1 MHVCSGEMFKLR
13 TLRWQDARPR
23 RGGCCAPS
31 RVAPEASSAADTI
44 TVAWLMEFF
53 YNRMERCRRMAMKQV
68 SCAVCRP
75 KSESHRGRCAPG
87 KMRPKCAHDQ
97 PGSWSCHETESNR
110 LLASFSGTRSRY
122 AIAAVVLDGA
132 CCRRPAPPVL
142 HTETKKQLRGL
153 GATVV
158 GSMTELNRP
167 HHVPNVT
174 CSPNTPMEL
183 C

>member
-1 MHVCSGEMFKLR
+1 MHTLQRGCCCTRGRKFYSVQTPVKTEGLNRLFCVDNAVCSSNTFH
-13 TLRWQDARPR
+13 
-23 RGGCCAPS
+23 
-31 RVAPEASSAADTI
+31 
-44 TVAWLMEFF
+44 
-53 YNRMERCRRMAMKQV
+53 YRMERCRRMAVKQV

-75 KSESHRGRCAPG
+75 KNESHRGRCAPG
-87 KMRPKCAHDQ
+87 KMCPKCAHDQ

-132 CCRRPAPPVL
+132 CCRRPAPPMH